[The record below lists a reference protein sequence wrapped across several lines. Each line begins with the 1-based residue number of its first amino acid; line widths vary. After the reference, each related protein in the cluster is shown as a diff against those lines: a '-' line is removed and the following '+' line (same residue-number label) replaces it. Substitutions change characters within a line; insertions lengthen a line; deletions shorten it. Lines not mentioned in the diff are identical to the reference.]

1 MVPVTIKDGNT
12 HTYARSGKPFRETAL
27 KFKQKLVCVRF
38 YKSVKYTNLVPCS
51 NKEMAFFQ
59 AVYLSTR
66 MENRSFFVV
75 VKCQKLSLC
84 FSTSREWVMPRLSHC
99 LAHTSHEITFLRW
112 RYSTTKHS

>member
-12 HTYARSGKPFRETAL
+12 RTYARSGKPFRETAL

-38 YKSVKYTNLVPCS
+38 CKSVKYTNLVPCS

-66 MENRSFFVV
+66 MENRHRMKNHICTHIRTRCKNANAVNATH
-75 VKCQKLSLC
+75 LL
-84 FSTSREWVMPRLSHC
+84 
-99 LAHTSHEITFLRW
+99 
-112 RYSTTKHS
+112 